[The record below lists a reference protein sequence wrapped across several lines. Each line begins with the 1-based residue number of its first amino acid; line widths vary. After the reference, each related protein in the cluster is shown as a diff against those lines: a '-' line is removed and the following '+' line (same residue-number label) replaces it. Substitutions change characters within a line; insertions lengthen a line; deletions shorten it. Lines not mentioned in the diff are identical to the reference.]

1 MAIDTSLI
9 KGAEFAATG
18 GSPTGGYIDPAKY
31 LSPGIKKFT
40 DQIEA
45 GIKKSEDAFA
55 SLMDDFDS
63 YVDLSRLSDNQLSTA
78 KNWLVDK
85 KRKYSDI
92 ASKLSTMQRTDPKY
106 SELTDEL
113 NRIQGAI
120 NTFAQQKKAYIT
132 NRIKMKDSDFDEYSR
147 VDPKKVENYASMYKN
162 SAGFTVDETGNMIFK
177 GVDGEDIPYYLRE
190 EPPTKAINQANI
202 ISNISIKLN
211 EAAKTGEEPSLSSI
225 KLKINELIPNV
236 ETAKSL
242 LQDKLLSEEIYFI
255 DRDFK
260 TIDTNGNKEIDDDE
274 YLQQARKF
282 LADAI
287 YNSATS
293 EYKPKP
299 VELSAAQEK
308 NAIQNQIVENFV
320 ETNWG
325 KTDSINIDDD
335 FVVTRTGT
343 SGETKYTLMKKDKDS
358 DTKDA
363 DSKDADSNEETLAN
377 QVFSNK
383 EMFKTWLRLYL
394 RNK

>member
-92 ASKLSTMQRTDPKY
+92 ASRLSKMQRTDPKY

-132 NRIKMKDSDFDEYSR
+132 NRIQMKDSDFDEYSR
-147 VDPKKVENYASMYKN
+147 VDPKQVENFTNMYKN
-162 SAGFTVDETGNMIFK
+162 GAGFTVDETGNMIFK
-177 GVDGEDIPYYLRE
+177 GIDGEDMPFYLSE
-190 EPPTKAINQANI
+190 EPDKKAQDQASAIINLKKDVITKAFSGEKIDQDLLNLKLDAIIKNSQQAR
-202 ISNISIKLN
+202 
-211 EAAKTGEEPSLSSI
+211 
-225 KLKINELIPNV
+225 
-236 ETAKSL
+236 SL
-242 LQDKLLSEEIYFI
+242 LQDGVLSDAVINIPEDFNLEKDDKAVVDQTKNLLAKSLM
-255 DRDFK
+255 DV
-260 TIDTNGNKEIDDDE
+260 
-274 YLQQARKF
+274 
-282 LADAI
+282 
-287 YNSATS
+287 YNTK
-293 EYKPKP
+293 YKPKP
-299 VELSAAQEK
+299 VELSATQEK
-308 NAIQNQIVENFV
+308 NAIENKDIKDFV
-320 ETNWG
+320 DLRWG
-325 KTDSINIDDD
+325 KDVIESRGKTFNKIDGV
-335 FVVTRTGT
+335 FP
-343 SGETKYTLMKKDKDS
+343 GEKIKYKEIIPLEKMGPNDNPTEVDQMTFD
-358 DTKDA
+358 
-363 DSKDADSNEETLAN
+363 
-377 QVFSNK
+377 NK
-383 EMFKTWLRLYL
+383 EELMLYIKL
-394 RNK
+394 K